1 MCERASVNYIYFV
14 REVILRTMKF
24 FLEKWANRASLV
36 RRTNFTAKQHHFHVK
51 SMKKGGES
59 NAKMH
64 LVLTPDVFALR
75 LNTAIFDCFAV
86 ENRKFRATKKPTV
99 GFFEQRLRQ

>member
-1 MCERASVNYIYFV
+1 MS
-14 REVILRTMKF
+14 
-24 FLEKWANRASLV
+24 
-36 RRTNFTAKQHHFHVK
+36 Q
-51 SMKKGGES
+51 GGES

>member
-1 MCERASVNYIYFV
+1 V
-14 REVILRTMKF
+14 RPRP
-24 FLEKWANRASLV
+24 LV
-36 RRTNFTAKQHHFHVK
+36 TTATPHIINIIKKQ
-51 SMKKGGES
+51 KKGGES

>member
-1 MCERASVNYIYFV
+1 
-14 REVILRTMKF
+14 
-24 FLEKWANRASLV
+24 
-36 RRTNFTAKQHHFHVK
+36 
-51 SMKKGGES
+51 
-59 NAKMH
+59 MH

-99 GFFEQRLRQ
+99 GFFEQRLRHWRSLSFIRLGE

>member
-1 MCERASVNYIYFV
+1 
-14 REVILRTMKF
+14 
-24 FLEKWANRASLV
+24 
-36 RRTNFTAKQHHFHVK
+36 
-51 SMKKGGES
+51 
-59 NAKMH
+59 MH

-99 GFFEQRLRQ
+99 VFFSRGCANDAASFEFKFISITNKNSVEFNPILE

>member
-1 MCERASVNYIYFV
+1 M
-14 REVILRTMKF
+14 LF
-24 FLEKWANRASLV
+24 F
-36 RRTNFTAKQHHFHVK
+36 TT
-51 SMKKGGES
+51 KGGES

-75 LNTAIFDCFAV
+75 RIAAISDCFAG

>member
-1 MCERASVNYIYFV
+1 
-14 REVILRTMKF
+14 
-24 FLEKWANRASLV
+24 
-36 RRTNFTAKQHHFHVK
+36 
-51 SMKKGGES
+51 
-59 NAKMH
+59 MH

-75 LNTAIFDCFAV
+75 LNTTVFDCKTG